1 MQIIECIH
9 FRAAGG
15 DSGWQQAKVL
25 AQQIAAGES
34 GRSKQVRV
42 FRDLTVAGDLW
53 IQLQPPGLSKS
64 QQASPKAQALIH
76 ELRRY
81 GQTHYTQWSDLGA
94 EAPLGGRSRGTG
106 GRK

>member
-15 DSGWQQAKVL
+15 SGWQQAECLV
-25 AQQIAAGES
+25 QQFAAAEAGTA
-34 GRSKQVRV
+34 RQVQV
-42 FRDLTVAGDLW
+42 FRDLTVTGDLW
-53 IQLQPPGLSKS
+53 IQLQPGGLN
-64 QQASPKAQALIH
+64 ASRQTSPTAQALLH

-81 GQTHYTQWSDLGA
+81 GQTHYTQWTALSEEGTCA
-94 EAPLGGRSRGTG
+94 GRPHDAG